1 MKRNKGMSLGNE
13 LEKIIEMKNKTD
25 KAFEKA
31 EDEYIEAYIKLAT
44 SMETTLAT
52 LNKVKSSKTKE
63 EALSILKKANLNLY
77 ELNKQ
82 LNNAFEADD
91 VYKYYSD
98 INRLFN
104 EK

>member
-1 MKRNKGMSLGNE
+1 MMKRNKGRSLGNE
-13 LEKIIEMKNKTD
+13 LENLIEMKNKTD
-25 KAFEKA
+25 KAYEKA
-31 EDEYIEAYIKLAT
+31 EDEYIDAYIKLAT
-44 SMETTLAT
+44 SMEAVLAT
-52 LNKVKSSKTKE
+52 LNKVKSSKTRE
-63 EALSILKKANLNLY
+63 EALLILKKANLND
-77 ELNKQ
+77 LNKQ

>member
-1 MKRNKGMSLGNE
+1 MMKRNKGRSLGNE
-13 LEKIIEMKNKTD
+13 LENLIEMKNKTD
-25 KAFEKA
+25 KAYEKA
-31 EDEYIEAYIKLAT
+31 EDEYIDAYIKLAT
-44 SMETTLAT
+44 SMETALAT
-52 LNKVKSSKTKE
+52 LNKVKSSKTRE
-63 EALSILKKANLNLY
+63 EALLILKKANLND
-77 ELNKQ
+77 LNKQ